1 MASREN
7 FFTAHWDWLVAGLG
21 VLALV
26 GSAVLYVNALGVS
39 PEAGAERCRERLLSQ
54 RPAHEGVPPADMT
67 LFQNVFR
74 KAKAPPKMVE
84 LEAQKGSF
92 LASST
97 RIVCKAENDAKSADG
112 KPMKGCGRPIP
123 IEVKS
128 CPFCGVVQDTGITKE
143 EESVRKMREWSERYG
158 VDIVNKPDVDTDK
171 DGFTDLEEYEI
182 GVKDGVAYSPKDA
195 DSHPDYLGFLFVEGE
210 MKQTFLPFYLQTVSP
225 VPNGWRF
232 NFRDSTNKK
241 NAYGQATVYSVLKD
255 EPIGKTGFVAV
266 KYEKKSEERLVKG
279 SKNLKKAVDVS
290 TVELVRKS
298 DGKKVVARISERLV
312 PMDRQVTLAFRRGEG
327 KTFTVKAGD
336 EISLF
341 SRKYSVV
348 SLGDDAK
355 NPKVRIMD
363 VLSKAET
370 VISANGRVS
379 Q

>member
-1 MASREN
+1 MASKEN
-7 FFTAHWDWLVAGLG
+7 FFKAHWDWIVAGLG
-21 VLALV
+21 IAAFI
-26 GSAVLYVNALGVS
+26 GSAAMFVNTLSVS
-39 PEAGAERCRERLLSQ
+39 PEDGAERCRQRLLSE

-67 LFQNVFR
+67 LFQSVFR
-74 KAKAPPKMVE
+74 RAKAPPKMVE
-84 LEAQKGSF
+84 IDAKNGSF

-97 RIVCKAENDAKSADG
+97 RIVCKAEKGAVKDG
-112 KPMKGCGRPIP
+112 KPVKGCGRPIP

-158 VDIVNKPDVDTDK
+158 VNLSLKPDVDTDK
-171 DGFTDLEEYEI
+171 DGFTDLEEYEHS
-182 GVKDGVAYSPKDA
+182 VKDGVAYNPKDA
-195 DSHPDYLGFLFVEGE
+195 DSHPDYLDFLFVDGA

-232 NFRDSTNKK
+232 NFRDSTKK

-279 SKNLKKAVDVS
+279 SKNLKKSVDVS

-298 DGKKVVARISERLV
+298 DGKKVSARINEKVV
-312 PMDRQVTLAFRRGEG
+312 PMDRQVTLAFRLGEG
-327 KTFTVKAGD
+327 KTFTVKPGD
-336 EISLF
+336 EIELF

-355 NPKVRIMD
+355 NPKVRIKD
-363 VLSKAET
+363 ILSKTET
-370 VISANGRVS
+370 VVSADGKVK